1 MKRAKPSL
9 HSHGISCWRTA
20 GNLFLHIARFS
31 QSNLCRDDIIQEGI
45 RRAIMETGG
54 TMFTE
59 DEWMIFHLLQILYEC
74 RDINITLKLLLY
86 KKNAVC
92 LTKLNQVIV

>member
-1 MKRAKPSL
+1 
-9 HSHGISCWRTA
+9 
-20 GNLFLHIARFS
+20 
-31 QSNLCRDDIIQEGI
+31 
-45 RRAIMETGG
+45 METGG